1 MLYAIIS
8 DIHGNLEALEAVLER
23 IESLPVERVY
33 CLGDVVGYGADPAEC
48 MRRALGRANAA
59 IRGNHDKAAAGL
71 LELTWFNRMARE
83 AIEWTRRALGPQLL
97 ERLRLLP
104 QGPIEVDD
112 GILLCH
118 GTPYDEDVYMTDDD
132 TIEQSY
138 AFLDAKF
145 PGVRF
150 CFHGHTHF
158 PLVISRNKGAGR
170 VNVATGVEKTH
181 LEKGT
186 VYLINPGS
194 VGQPRDGIT
203 LASFGI
209 LDATRMVYSNVR
221 VPYRIDIA
229 QRKIRQARLPE
240 LLAERLGQGK

>member
-8 DIHGNLEALEAVLER
+8 DIHGNLEALSAVLER
-23 IESLPVERVY
+23 IDSLPVERVY
-33 CLGDVVGYGADPAEC
+33 CLGDIVGYGADPEEC
-48 MRRALGRANAA
+48 MHRALDRANGA

-71 LELTWFNRMARE
+71 LDLTWFNRMARE
-83 AIEWTRRALGPQLL
+83 AIEWTRRALSAQTLD
-97 ERLRLLP
+97 RLRRLP
-104 QGPIEVDD
+104 QGPIMVDE

-118 GTPYDEDVYMTDDD
+118 GTPYDEDVYMTDEDS
-132 TIEQSY
+132 IAQSY
-138 AFLDAKF
+138 ACLDASF
-145 PGVRF
+145 PDIRF

-158 PLVISRNKGAGR
+158 PLVISRKKRGGR

-181 LEKGT
+181 LEKGA

-194 VGQPRDGIT
+194 VGQPRDGIA

-209 LDATRMVYSNVR
+209 LDAAQMVYSNIR

-229 QRKIRQARLPE
+229 QNKIRQARLPDM
-240 LLAERLGQGK
+240 LAERLGQGK